1 MFVCVSVTTN
11 EIVLRVYWATSPFI
25 PNVSSSG
32 LLLEK
37 NWLKTDKKIAQFKY
51 LEINKKLVLCRIKT
65 RIQFL

>member
-32 LLLEK
+32 LLLEE
-37 NWLKTDKKIAQFKY
+37 KTG
-51 LEINKKLVLCRIKT
+51 
-65 RIQFL
+65 